1 MDVKRI
7 EKKIGI
13 TFENISLLKQA
24 LTHRSYAN
32 ENRAQ
37 GFQHNERLEFLGDAV
52 LELCVTDYLFKQFP
66 NKQEGELTAFRSALV
81 NTQTLS
87 QISDALS
94 VNKFLLLSKGESR
107 DTGRARQFI
116 LANTFEALVGAIY
129 LDRGYD
135 TAYDFIARNL
145 FPLLEKIIE
154 ERLWQDSKSYL
165 QEIAQDKLAITPT
178 YKLLEEKGP
187 DHGKIFTM
195 GVYLGSDL
203 IAKGEGESKRDAE
216 QAAARKALK
225 KKGWGL

>member
-1 MDVKRI
+1 MDFKKL

-13 TFENISLLKQA
+13 TFEDMSLLKQA

-32 ENRAQ
+32 ENRQ
-37 GFQHNERLEFLGDAV
+37 QSFQHNERLEFLGDAV
-52 LELCVTDYLFKQFP
+52 LELCVTDYLYKQFP
-66 NKQEGELTAFRSALV
+66 QKKEGELTAFRSALV

-94 VNKFLLLSKGESR
+94 VNKFLLLSKGEAR

-135 TAYDFIARNL
+135 TAYNFIARNL
-145 FPLLEKIIE
+145 FPLLGKIIE

-165 QEIAQDKLAITPT
+165 QEIAQDKLAITPN

-187 DHGKIFTM
+187 DHGKVFTM

-203 IAKGEGESKRDAE
+203 IARGKGESKREAE
-216 QAAARKALK
+216 QIAARKALK

>member
-1 MDVKRI
+1 MDIKKI
-7 EKKIGI
+7 EKNIGI
-13 TFENISLLKQA
+13 IFKNISLLEQA

-32 ENRAQ
+32 ENRSRD
-37 GFQHNERLEFLGDAV
+37 FQHNERLEFLGDAV

-66 NKQEGELTAFRSALV
+66 KKKEGELTAFRSALV

-87 QISDALS
+87 QISGSLS
-94 VNKFLLLSKGESR
+94 INKFLLLSKGEAR

-116 LANTFEALVGAIY
+116 LANAFEALVGAIY

-135 TAYDFIARNL
+135 TAYDFIAHNL

-154 ERLWQDSKSYL
+154 ERLWQDSKSYF
-165 QEIAQDKLAITPT
+165 QEIAQDKLAVTPT

-195 GVYLGSDL
+195 GIYLGNDL
-203 IAKGEGESKRDAE
+203 IAKGQGESKRDAE
-216 QAAARKALK
+216 QVAARKALK